1 MKRRDFLSG
10 LFAAAASSGAAQA
23 KDFASSVIDQL
34 RAQGYGSVEQ
44 ERTLLGRVRITATRS
59 DGQREIIINP
69 KTGEILRDLWTPAK
83 GGVAAVKIIGDDSG
97 RTDDDNDSSHGGDDS
112 DGDDDHDGDGGGKD
126 TGGDSDDD
134 NDQGGG
140 GDGEGGG
147 GNSGEGG
154 GSHDS
159 GGGDKGDD

>member
-10 LFAAAASSGAAQA
+10 LFAAAACSGAAQA

-34 RAQGYGSVEQ
+34 RAQGFGSVAQ

-83 GGVAAVKIIGDDSG
+83 GGVAAVKIIGEDSD
-97 RTDDDNDSSHGGDDS
+97 RTDDDNETSHGGDDN
-112 DGDDDHDGDGGGKD
+112 DGDDNHDGDGGGKD
-126 TGGDSDDD
+126 TGGDGNDDSGH
-134 NDQGGG
+134 GGG
-140 GDGEGGG
+140 GEGGG
-147 GNSGEGG
+147 G
-154 GSHDS
+154 HDR
-159 GGGDKGDD
+159 GGGDKPGD